1 MSMHT
6 RTGTIL
12 VLSALF
18 IGCSTSAASTT
29 TTSNNTATPTS
40 APTAPKTTAAAA
52 ATATEPTAEPLPP
65 VTATYPWRPTATD
78 RLDGRFK
85 APAGFTRV
93 QNEEGSFGAF
103 LRTLPLLPEGALVVD
118 YRGRPLYNAGHH
130 PSVVSIVDL
139 DIGDKD
145 LQHCADVIVR
155 LHAEWRFGK
164 GERDMTYRAVSGQP
178 LSYRGYAAG
187 DRAVPEGTRISMQR
201 MAGAHNADDHVFFRG
216 WLTDVFNWVGTASLE
231 RDATKVIGIAD
242 VRPGDF
248 FVKSGSPFGH
258 SVLILDVAKD
268 TKGRTA
274 LLLGQSFM
282 PAQSFQILK
291 PASPSADGGVWFV
304 VDAGDIAVDT
314 PFWPAFPMGSLRR
327 FG

>member
-1 MSMHT
+1 MHT
-6 RTGTIL
+6 PWRTAFL
-12 VLSALF
+12 LF
-18 IGCSTSAASTT
+18 FVTACSTSAASTT
-29 TTSNNTATPTS
+29 TSSNTA
-40 APTAPKTTAAAA
+40 APTVK
-52 ATATEPTAEPLPP
+52 TAEPPTPVIGEPPLSP
-65 VTATYPWRPTATD
+65 VTATYAWKPTATD
-78 RLDGRFK
+78 RLDARFK
-85 APAGFTRV
+85 APAGFSRV

-103 LRTLPLLPEGALVVD
+103 LRTLPLLPDGALVVD

-130 PSVVSIVDL
+130 PSVVAIVDL

-164 GERDMTYRAVSGQP
+164 GERDLTYRAVSGQA

-187 DRAVPEGTRISMQR
+187 DRAVAEGNRISMQR

-231 RDATKVIGIAD
+231 RDASKVAGIAD

-268 TKGRTA
+268 SKGRTA

-291 PASPSADGGVWFV
+291 PASPSPDGGVWFV
-304 VDAGDIAVDT
+304 VDPGDIAVDT
-314 PFWPAFPMGSLRR
+314 PFWPAFPMSTLKR